1 MAARQYQVPGHQP
14 PAGSALHSAEASA
27 DPSAKRTGGKC
38 LSMGTSEAWRE
49 PVTLQPIGVVRDG
62 RTTADDDYW
71 GGFIS
76 TIELDAD
83 RFGPDALAA
92 LDTFSHVIVIFHFH
106 LLEEAAVERG
116 GRHPRGRE
124 DWPVVGIFAQRAK
137 RRPNRIGVSTCGLVS
152 VNDTRLT
159 VEGLDAMAG
168 TPVLDLKPYMVEFE
182 PRGEISQPAWSH
194 ELMETY
200 FAEIPQAQ

>member
-1 MAARQYQVPGHQP
+1 M
-14 PAGSALHSAEASA
+14 S
-27 DPSAKRTGGKC
+27 
-38 LSMGTSEAWRE
+38 TSEAWRE

-62 RTTADDDYW
+62 RTTSDDDYW

-76 TIELDAD
+76 TIELDTD

-92 LDTFSHVIVIFHFH
+92 LGTFSHVIVVFHFH
-106 LLEEAAVERG
+106 LLDEAAVETG

-137 RRPNRIGVSTCGLVS
+137 RRPNRIGLTTCRLVS
-152 VNDTRLT
+152 VNGTRFT

-168 TPVLDLKPYMVEFE
+168 TPVLDLKPYMAEYE
-182 PRGEISQPAWSH
+182 PRSEVSQPAWSH
-194 ELMETY
+194 ELMVKY
-200 FAEIPQAQ
+200 FAEMPDAQ